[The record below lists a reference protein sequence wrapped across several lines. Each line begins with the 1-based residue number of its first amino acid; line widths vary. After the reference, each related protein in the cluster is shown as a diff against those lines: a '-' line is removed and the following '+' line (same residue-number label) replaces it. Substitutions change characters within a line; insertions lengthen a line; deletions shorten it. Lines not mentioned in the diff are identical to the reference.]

1 MADTNIRETRYNFR
15 PRAQIGKIPKVANC
29 FLIFN
34 SNLRRSKPKYVSMP
48 ALDFIRRSSHEWRR
62 LPEKRKSL
70 YRREYEIKKYD
81 LEKSFQ
87 ASTSPQYSYMDIL
100 NM

>member
-1 MADTNIRETRYNFR
+1 
-15 PRAQIGKIPKVANC
+15 
-29 FLIFN
+29 
-34 SNLRRSKPKYVSMP
+34 MP